1 MRKIMIGLL
10 VLTLLLSG
18 CQGTGQASGK
28 TEIRQEGLALAK
40 AVYPEQ
46 VPFPSYSDMSYE
58 AYDAKYKEWA
68 DSRKVRREQIQQ
80 EASMEAFYRQ
90 ALGTLLLSGDD
101 GENKVVSP
109 LNIYLALSLLAESTQ
124 GESQQQILDLLG
136 RANADEMRQ
145 QAKLLWNANYADDGS
160 VTSILAN
167 SVWLDQDLPVK
178 KEWLEGMV
186 SDYMASV
193 YQGDLDSE
201 EMQQALKDW
210 LNEQTGGLL
219 KDTIQDIEL
228 SPESLLALCSTIY
241 YKASWSEEFNK
252 NLTTDEIFHG
262 AAGDVTC
269 RMMHQ
274 STTET
279 YYFGSR
285 FSSISRSL
293 VHSGYMT
300 LILPDE
306 GTTPEELLADEE
318 ALTYII
324 TGEAENRFLIVNQSV
339 PQFDVTSN
347 MQLKDSLNQLGVTD
361 VFTADADFSPVTEE
375 AIFLDKVQHAAR
387 VTIDEEGVEAAA
399 FTMEVLA
406 GDAAPPEEEV
416 DFVLDRPFIFL
427 IKGEDGQILFA
438 GIVNQI

>member
-1 MRKIMIGLL
+1 
-10 VLTLLLSG
+10 
-18 CQGTGQASGK
+18 
-28 TEIRQEGLALAK
+28 
-40 AVYPEQ
+40 
-46 VPFPSYSDMSYE
+46 
-58 AYDAKYKEWA
+58 
-68 DSRKVRREQIQQ
+68 
-80 EASMEAFYRQ
+80 
-90 ALGTLLLSGDD
+90 
-101 GENKVVSP
+101 
-109 LNIYLALSLLAESTQ
+109 
-124 GESQQQILDLLG
+124 
-136 RANADEMRQ
+136 
-145 QAKLLWNANYADDGS
+145 
-160 VTSILAN
+160 
-167 SVWLDQDLPVK
+167 
-178 KEWLEGMV
+178 
-186 SDYMASV
+186 MASV

-219 KDTIQDIEL
+219 KDTIQNIEL

-241 YKASWSEEFNK
+241 YKARWSEEFNK

-285 FSSISRSL
+285 FSSISRPL
-293 VHSGYMT
+293 DHSGHMT

-318 ALTYII
+318 ALTYMI

-375 AIFLDKVQHAAR
+375 ALFLDKVQHAAR

-406 GDAAPPEEEV
+406 GAAAPPEEEV

-427 IKGEDGQILFA
+427 IRGEDGQILFA